1 MLITWIWIGRFAVII
16 KNWEING
23 KIALAPLAGYTNPA
37 YRMLMKEFG
46 ADLVFSEMISAK
58 GLLYDN
64 EKTWELT
71 EVEPEEHPIAI
82 QIFGGDIDSM
92 VKAAMMIDQKTSAD
106 IIDLNMGCPVRKVLK
121 AEGGCQLL
129 TDVNKIEAMVR
140 EIVKNVQKPVSVK
153 IRAGINHKAINCA
166 EVAKAAERAGAS
178 FLTIHGRT
186 QSDMYSGKVNLDYI
200 KAVKKAVTIPVIGNG
215 DIRSVADAQRM
226 IDQTGVDMIMVG
238 RGSFGNPWLI
248 RDLKDHFEG
257 RPLQPA
263 PTSEAKIRMCQKHL
277 MMLLAI
283 KPEKIALLEMRSLA
297 AWYVKGIEHSKD
309 FRQKLNLVS
318 RKEELLSLLDELIA
332 KI

>member
-1 MLITWIWIGRFAVII
+1 MRI

-71 EVEPEEHPIAI
+71 EIEPEEHPIAM

-92 VKAAMMIDQKTSAD
+92 VKAAIMIDQKTSAD

-129 TDVNKIEAMVR
+129 TDVAKIETMVR
-140 EIVKNVQKPVSVK
+140 EIVKNVQKPISVK
-153 IRAGINHKAINCA
+153 IRAGINHKAINGA

-178 FLTIHGRT
+178 FITIHGRT

-200 KAVKKAVTIPVIGNG
+200 KAVKNAVKIPVIGNG
-215 DIRSVADAQRM
+215 DIRSAADAQRM
-226 IDQTGVDMIMVG
+226 IDHTGVDMIMVG

-257 RPLQPA
+257 RAPQPA
-263 PTSEAKIRMCQKHL
+263 PTPEERIRMCQRHL
-277 MMLLAI
+277 MMLLNI
-283 KPEKIALLEMRSLA
+283 KPEKTALLEMRSLA

-309 FRQKLNLVS
+309 FRQKLNMVS